1 ADAAALPPR
10 FGVALRA
17 GRGPGRE
24 LEELAEQARRDDR
37 DRIDAQHRRARRTHD
52 LIGEADQPLVAAAT
66 EDLPED
72 RDLPEHVVE
81 AVEGHDGAAHVHFV
95 VEIVYEAAGGGADD
109 RTFDEALA
117 NGEAAVRAGE
127 FDPHAREIHAGLVRA
142 ARPVR
147 RIRSGRNP
155 LERGF
160 AAHREVANI

>member
-1 ADAAALPPR
+1 MPYHRACAYRAATFATNGKTVVSMHAVRADAAALSPR

-52 LIGEADQPLVAAAT
+52 LIGEADQPLVAAAS

-95 VEIVYEAAGGGADD
+95 VEIVYEAA
-109 RTFDEALA
+109 
-117 NGEAAVRAGE
+117 
-127 FDPHAREIHAGLVRA
+127 
-142 ARPVR
+142 
-147 RIRSGRNP
+147 
-155 LERGF
+155 
-160 AAHREVANI
+160 